1 MLQTIEPSDEAL
13 ASRVAT
19 GDVGAF
25 AALYDRYAAR
35 VYAWAAHIV
44 GSGDADDV
52 TQEIFVKLWD
62 KAATFDAQRGR
73 FAAWFG
79 AVARH
84 HILARARR
92 WSRERRATA
101 AEEIEELLAETP
113 DPAPSV
119 ETQAW
124 WTERDAALAA
134 AVRELPPEQRR
145 VIVLAYFG
153 GLSQSDIAA
162 VTATPLGTVKKRT
175 RLALQKLRDR
185 LQGALGSTW
194 PETG

>member
-1 MLQTIEPSDEAL
+1 MSEDAAFKRIRAARTARRFPAI
-13 ASRVAT
+13 
-19 GDVGAF
+19 F
-25 AALYDRYAAR
+25 AA
-35 VYAWAAHIV
+35 V
-44 GSGDADDV
+44 AD
-52 TQEIFVKLWD
+52 
-62 KAATFDAQRGR
+62 GR
-73 FAAWFG
+73 LHLS
-79 AVARH
+79 AVVM
-84 HILARARR
+84 LAPHLT
-92 WSRERRATA
+92 EDTVDELLTA
-101 AEEIEELLAETP
+101 AIHKSKSEIEELLAETP

-175 RLALQKLRDR
+175 RLALQKLRR
-185 LQGALGSTW
+185 AIEAHGS
-194 PETG
+194 ERASAV